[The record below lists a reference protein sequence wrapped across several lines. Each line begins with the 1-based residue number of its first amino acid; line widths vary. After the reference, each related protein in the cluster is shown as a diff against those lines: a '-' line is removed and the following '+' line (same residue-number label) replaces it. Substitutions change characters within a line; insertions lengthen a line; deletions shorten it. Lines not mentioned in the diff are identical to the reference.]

1 MVFWVSVCSAPA
13 GANGLAAAR
22 DFLTPV
28 ARFEERE
35 CNFTV
40 LHKFNGQ
47 LFQAQQV
54 RRATAGPFRAMRRV
68 LVARF
73 PRLTSALQHPCWP
86 AYLMRRTVLRVE

>member
-1 MVFWVSVCSAPA
+1 MAYGRQLQCKIGMALRLSVCNGPT

-54 RRATAGPFRAMRRV
+54 RRITAGLSGAIQV
-68 LVARF
+68 LEAPV
-73 PRLTSALQHPCWP
+73 H
-86 AYLMRRTVLRVE
+86 

>member
-1 MVFWVSVCSAPA
+1 MLWPSARNGSA

-54 RRATAGPFRAMRRV
+54 CMSRQ
-68 LVARF
+68 AR
-73 PRLTSALQHPCWP
+73 LSNELSPCC
-86 AYLMRRTVLRVE
+86 MMF

>member
-1 MVFWVSVCSAPA
+1 MLWLSVCCGPA

-35 CNFTV
+35 CDFTV

-54 RRATAGPFRAMRRV
+54 RRATAAGFVCMPSSCAPV
-68 LVARF
+68 LHLSYGFSFLAQ
-73 PRLTSALQHPCWP
+73 T
-86 AYLMRRTVLRVE
+86 